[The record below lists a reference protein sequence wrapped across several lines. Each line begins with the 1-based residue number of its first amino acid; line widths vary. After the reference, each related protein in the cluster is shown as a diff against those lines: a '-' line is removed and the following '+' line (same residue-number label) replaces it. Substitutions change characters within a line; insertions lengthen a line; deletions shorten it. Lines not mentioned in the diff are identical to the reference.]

1 MVTCPYAL
9 LSRKDPALR
18 MGWGNIV
25 QIYFFDL
32 YWGDERFVD
41 EDGISH
47 FDEGSALYYGQ
58 RIADRIGRDVDYGS
72 LKVHVRSGKGP
83 LLAMISPS
91 DGRGREQDALIG
103 RLSLGVA
110 RRPVDGASALSTAW

>member
-1 MVTCPYAL
+1 MFICRHAHP
-9 LSRKDPALR
+9 SRNDPASR

-58 RIADRIGRDVDYGS
+58 RIADRIGRDADYGS
-72 LKVHVRSGKGP
+72 LKVHVRSGKGE
-83 LLAMISPS
+83 LLAVIAPS

-103 RLSLGVA
+103 RGNPGVF
-110 RRPVDGASALSTAW
+110 RRPAAAGSVLSTAW

>member
-1 MVTCPYAL
+1 M
-9 LSRKDPALR
+9 R

-25 QIYFFDL
+25 QVYFFDL

-58 RIADRIGRDVDYGS
+58 RIADRIGRDADYGS
-72 LKVHVRSGKGP
+72 LKVHVRSGNGE
-83 LLAMISPS
+83 LLAMIAPS

-103 RLSLGVA
+103 RSSLGVF
-110 RRPVDGASALSTAW
+110 RRPVDVHSALSAIS

>member
-1 MVTCPYAL
+1 
-9 LSRKDPALR
+9 

-25 QIYFFDL
+25 QVYFFDL

-47 FDEGSALYYGQ
+47 FDEGSAVYYGQ
-58 RIADRIGRDVDYGS
+58 RIADRIGRDADYGS
-72 LKVHVRSGKGP
+72 LKVHVRSGSGE
-83 LLAMISPS
+83 LLAVIAPS

-103 RLSLGVA
+103 RHGLGVL
-110 RRPVDGASALSTAW
+110 RRRTDPAFALSTAW

>member
-1 MVTCPYAL
+1 
-9 LSRKDPALR
+9 

-25 QIYFFDL
+25 QVYFFDL

-58 RIADRIGRDVDYGS
+58 RIADRIGRDADYGS
-72 LKVHVRSGKGP
+72 LKVHVRSGKGA
-83 LLAMISPS
+83 LLAVIAPS

-103 RLSLGVA
+103 RRSAGMVFHPA
-110 RRPVDGASALSTAW
+110 GCASTLSTGW

>member
-1 MVTCPYAL
+1 
-9 LSRKDPALR
+9 

-25 QIYFFDL
+25 QVYFFDL

-58 RIADRIGRDVDYGS
+58 RIADKIGRDADYGS
-72 LKVHVRSGKGP
+72 LKVHVRSDNGE
-83 LLAMISPS
+83 LLAVIAPS

-103 RLSLGVA
+103 RHRAGVF
-110 RRPVDGASALSTAW
+110 RRPVEAVIALCTAW

>member
-1 MVTCPYAL
+1 
-9 LSRKDPALR
+9 

-25 QIYFFDL
+25 QVYFFDL

-58 RIADRIGRDVDYGS
+58 RIADKIGRDADYGS
-72 LKVHVRSGKGP
+72 LRVHVRSGSGEI
-83 LLAMISPS
+83 LATIAPS

-103 RLSLGVA
+103 RGSLGVF
-110 RRPVDGASALSTAW
+110 RRPTETAAALPTAW